1 MTRLMETSALFNPI
15 EIETRGNTIGSKS
28 RKLTTNATIEA
39 AVRNMC
45 KPSEL
50 AALEKDTEAYGDA
63 IDFMGAFFEEW
74 AHHFPAF
81 LPNKSAEERNKLRAD
96 SYALSNLMFHPLFK
110 LAYDLWRNY
119 YDNDEDWRLESGW
132 KDALAKLGGSVTTK
146 DPDRNDGDNEVTVP
160 IMSRDNPDWRGKI
173 AVPRFDQNGVRTGF
187 IVSSTRQTRE
197 AAYAYLRQQAGLG
210 GGKEVK
216 EPVAA

>member
-1 MTRLMETSALFNPI
+1 METSALFSPT

-39 AVRNMC
+39 GLRNMC

-50 AALEKDTEAYGDA
+50 AALEKDKQTWDDLVE
-63 IDFMGAFFEEW
+63 FMGAFFEEW

-81 LPNKSAEERNKLRAD
+81 LPNKSAEERNNLRND

-110 LAYDLWRNY
+110 LAYDLWKDYNE
-119 YDNDEDWRLESGW
+119 NDEDWRLEDGW
-132 KDALAKLGGSVTTK
+132 KNALAKLGGDVTTK
-146 DPDRNDGDNEVTVP
+146 DPDTGNEVTIPV
-160 IMSRDNPDWRGKI
+160 MSRSNPDWRDRI
-173 AVPRFDQNGVRTGF
+173 AVPRFDTDGVRTGF

-197 AAYAYLRQQAGLG
+197 AAYAYLREKAGLG
-210 GGKEVK
+210 GGKEVRV
-216 EPVAA
+216 PVPA